1 MASSDNR
8 VTVSFDSESR
18 RKIDQFTKSIEK
30 AVKALEKLNQIGHIP
45 EIPPVRYEQ
54 EPNIMYTVVDALG
67 RSGLTEEQAR
77 VAVGEMQQA
86 GVIFVE
92 NEPRQ

>member
-1 MASSDNR
+1 MAQATE
-8 VTVSFDSESR
+8 VVVSFSQESK
-18 RKIDQFTKSIEK
+18 RKLDKLTRAIEQMGNPGVE
-30 AVKALEKLNQIGHIP
+30 VKYVVEKP
-45 EIPPVRYEQ
+45 ARYEQ

-92 NEPRQ
+92 NPPGE